1 MGNLKMSRK
10 QWTVDQSLMKS
21 GGAVIGYL
29 DIAVRT
35 LVHNLGKTRTM
46 AARRQIVREFLHYS
60 DTYVDN

>member
-1 MGNLKMSRK
+1 VGNLNMSRK
-10 QWTVDQSLMKS
+10 QSTVNQNLTKS

-46 AARRQIVREFLHYS
+46 AARRQIVREFLYYS
-60 DTYVDN
+60 DKYFDN